1 MTTNPFELPTQM
13 REIAEKNIEH
23 AGAAYAQFMGAM
35 SQAIDAWAKPASSTA
50 LGANFKAVQE
60 QALSYAKKNGE
71 AGFALATEITR
82 AKDLSELFSL
92 QSKFAQAQMQAYV
105 SQAQELGK
113 LTAQAFQSIK
123 P

>member
-1 MTTNPFELPTQM
+1 MTTSPFEIPLQM
-13 REIAEKNIEH
+13 RELAEKNVEH
-23 AGAAYAQFMGAM
+23 ASAAYGQFMGAM
-35 SQAIDAWAKPASSTA
+35 SQAIDTWAKPASSNA
-50 LGANFKAVQE
+50 IASNFKAVQDR
-60 QALSYAKKNGE
+60 ALAYAKQNGE

-82 AKDLSELFSL
+82 AKDLTELFSL